1 VTDRKLLPLC
11 GGCKYTSFC
20 DIECARSHWPDH
32 KSWCLGIQIR
42 QIRREHLQSWCKD
55 SDKATVAGKECL
67 LSMLALVVR
76 FTPMSVI
83 EAGSI
88 VASYSEGGG
97 MPVHIYNDFMTTGD
111 VDEFLQLA
119 SSLVCC
125 FLPCTDHLTSY
136 TCFSINVPAGGL
148 ATETIKSTLIP
159 ILRVTSHQLSKS
171 SDGCSA

>member
-1 VTDRKLLPLC
+1 MRYFIKRTPCRCLKTKYSNARAKQRNGKCSNCEEVTDRKLLPLC

-88 VASYSEGGG
+88 VASYSKGGG

-119 SSLVCC
+119 SSFVCC
-125 FLPCTDHLTSY
+125 FLPCT
-136 TCFSINVPAGGL
+136 
-148 ATETIKSTLIP
+148 
-159 ILRVTSHQLSKS
+159 
-171 SDGCSA
+171 